1 MLQKGKKFLL
11 LLWQP
16 LEKDGI
22 ETIWQTKHICG
33 NLWHRYPV
41 MTDIKPINV
50 ENTEGAVKSGQSR
63 ETGNIGYIK
72 RKKTKQKH
80 NTICVGTPNKQA
92 QIM

>member
-1 MLQKGKKFLL
+1 
-11 LLWQP
+11 
-16 LEKDGI
+16 
-22 ETIWQTKHICG
+22 
-33 NLWHRYPV
+33 

-63 ETGNIGYIK
+63 ETGNKGYIK